1 MSASAPEMA
10 SKEELSVSMGV
21 FLVSLVQEW
30 YMGQLI
36 VRSPKLQ
43 DASKPIMGLNLELT
57 MKNSQVNV
65 LPPPYQTFRIQ
76 VPDCLISSLL

>member
-1 MSASAPEMA
+1 MFIFWIIDYPFFGDLLRDTASAPEMA

-30 YMGQLI
+30 YMGQFI
-36 VRSPKLQ
+36 VRSPKLR
-43 DASKPIMGLNLELT
+43 DTSKPITGLNLELT

-65 LPPPYQTFRIQ
+65 LPP
-76 VPDCLISSLL
+76 

>member
-10 SKEELSVSMGV
+10 SQEELSVSMGV

-30 YMGQLI
+30 YMGQFI

-43 DASKPIMGLNLELT
+43 DASKPIMGWNLELT

-65 LPPPYQTFRIQ
+65 LPPQFKST
-76 VPDCLISSLL
+76 